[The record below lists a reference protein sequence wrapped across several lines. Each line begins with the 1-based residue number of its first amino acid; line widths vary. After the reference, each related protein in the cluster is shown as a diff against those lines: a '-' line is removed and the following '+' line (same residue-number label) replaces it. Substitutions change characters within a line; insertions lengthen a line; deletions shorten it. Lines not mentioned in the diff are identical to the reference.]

1 MIHIANNLS
10 TNILLTFNLKYFKN
24 KIFILFFILF
34 LSTTSLYAQ
43 NKIAILKIV
52 DVSNVEVLTYTA
64 GTTTGYLNIV
74 DPDRNTG
81 TGTAEVIT
89 ATISSQLETLGESV
103 SLTETGVNT
112 GIFVGSFTMQEATG
126 ATAGDSKLQVK
137 KGDKLT
143 ATYVD
148 PKDDFGNQVTV
159 TDVSYY
165 GVTLKSGV
173 LSASETWTKAN
184 SPFLVTGDVTVG
196 INKTLTIEPGVEI
209 KFVKLSDDKATGD
222 DINRS
227 EIIIDQG
234 TLIAEGSATDSIRFT
249 SNAEVPSK
257 SDWYG
262 ITIKNIQVIR
272 LKYVALSY
280 ANYGF
285 KVNAG
290 ELHSGDSIRIENSH
304 IRYLSSQVIGG
315 NNINFYSSGAVISI
329 VNNTFTDVSDIIQSI
344 WLQSNSNGV
353 VRIDG
358 NKFYLS
364 GSGMYSGS
372 LIQNCYIIDLSS
384 KVIVSNNLGRGSINI
399 QIYEWGTLSGT
410 ATDYHAIIENNIFT
424 GQSNISFTGKKA
436 SDGWVLIKGN
446 KFDSVNVSIATAAK
460 AVIAD
465 NTIKNAGL
473 SLTQTNALVER
484 DSIINN
490 NNSGIS
496 VSTDFNYLAVKDTIR
511 YCTITGNNKNNNSA
525 RAGVLISDYGNPV
538 LQYNNIYDNNIY
550 DVRNDGTVNEIDAR
564 YNWWGQS
571 TTTEMATGANP
582 TNITKIY
589 DYYDNNANKFVN
601 YAQWAT
607 SIVTNTGLSPIIF
620 SFTPTTGVVGT
631 TVTITGTNFTGA
643 TSVKFGGTEATSF
656 VVVSAASITAVV
668 ANGASGVLSVTT
680 IAGATTSTDL
690 FTFIFPPPT
699 ITSFTPT
706 TSGAGATVTI
716 TGTNFIGATSVKF
729 GGTEATSFVVVSA
742 TSITAVVASG
752 TTGPISV
759 TTPSGIATGKV
770 EIASNLVANNTSSW
784 TPAWQKITTVSS
796 GVLSNVVLKLG
807 NNSST
812 NDYSL
817 YLVLHKTDNDP
828 SLAGD
833 IDTKFTS
840 LIETSNAVTITR
852 NTSAKE
858 ITFAFPGINI
868 LDASKSYYVVLKESQ
883 GNPAGTGQ
891 QLIYFNFSATVTFG
905 GAGGIFGNLYY
916 KFLMSPVFYFTPT
929 ITSFTP
935 TTGGSGETI
944 TITGT
949 NFIGTTSV
957 TFGGTEATSF
967 TVVSATSITAVVA
980 SGTTGVIVVTTTA
993 GSATSSGIFIFTLA
1007 QSITSFSPT
1016 SGAVGT
1022 TITITGK
1029 GFTGA
1034 TSVKFG
1040 GTEATSFVVVSATS
1054 ITAVVASGTTG
1065 TIVVI
1070 TPGGTATSSGT
1081 FTFIQAPTISSFTP
1095 STSGAGVTITITGT
1109 NLAGA
1114 TSVTFGGTAAT
1125 SFVVVSATSI
1135 TAVVASGTTGTI
1147 SVITPGGTATSS
1159 GTFTFIQAPTIT
1171 SFTPTTSGAGATI
1184 TITGTNFT
1192 GATSVTFGGTSATSF
1207 VVVSAASITAVVANG
1222 ATGTISVTTPGGTA
1236 TSSVT
1241 FTFIPAPTITSFTP
1255 TTSGAG
1261 ATITITG
1268 TTFTG
1273 ATIVKFGGTA
1283 ATSFVV
1289 VSATSITAV
1298 VATGTTGTIS
1308 VTTPGGTATSGGT
1321 FTFIQVPTLVDLVYP
1336 KNDTTNIPLNLIFK
1350 WNKVSTATRYR
1361 IHISTVSTFATFV
1374 KDTIVTDTTFKANGL
1389 NVNTKYYWRV
1399 SGINLGGE
1407 GLFSTIR
1414 AFTTGTNTFV
1424 KNNNIIP
1431 SEFILSQNYPN
1442 PFNPSTTISF
1452 GLPFESKV
1460 RFEIYN
1466 SAGQIVKVISE
1477 EELSAGYYN
1486 YKFHIDV
1493 PTGIYFYRMVATS
1506 NEAGNKTFTQT
1517 KKMMLMK

>member
-1 MIHIANNLS
+1 M
-10 TNILLTFNLKYFKN
+10 
-24 KIFILFFILF
+24 
-34 LSTTSLYAQ
+34 
-43 NKIAILKIV
+43 
-52 DVSNVEVLTYTA
+52 
-64 GTTTGYLNIV
+64 
-74 DPDRNTG
+74 
-81 TGTAEVIT
+81 
-89 ATISSQLETLGESV
+89 
-103 SLTETGVNT
+103 
-112 GIFVGSFTMQEATG
+112 
-126 ATAGDSKLQVK
+126 
-137 KGDKLT
+137 
-143 ATYVD
+143 
-148 PKDDFGNQVTV
+148 
-159 TDVSYY
+159 
-165 GVTLKSGV
+165 
-173 LSASETWTKAN
+173 
-184 SPFLVTGDVTVG
+184 
-196 INKTLTIEPGVEI
+196 
-209 KFVKLSDDKATGD
+209 
-222 DINRS
+222 
-227 EIIIDQG
+227 
-234 TLIAEGSATDSIRFT
+234 
-249 SNAEVPSK
+249 
-257 SDWYG
+257 
-262 ITIKNIQVIR
+262 
-272 LKYVALSY
+272 
-280 ANYGF
+280 
-285 KVNAG
+285 
-290 ELHSGDSIRIENSH
+290 
-304 IRYLSSQVIGG
+304 
-315 NNINFYSSGAVISI
+315 
-329 VNNTFTDVSDIIQSI
+329 
-344 WLQSNSNGV
+344 
-353 VRIDG
+353 
-358 NKFYLS
+358 
-364 GSGMYSGS
+364 
-372 LIQNCYIIDLSS
+372 
-384 KVIVSNNLGRGSINI
+384 
-399 QIYEWGTLSGT
+399 
-410 ATDYHAIIENNIFT
+410 
-424 GQSNISFTGKKA
+424 
-436 SDGWVLIKGN
+436 
-446 KFDSVNVSIATAAK
+446 
-460 AVIAD
+460 
-465 NTIKNAGL
+465 
-473 SLTQTNALVER
+473 
-484 DSIINN
+484 
-490 NNSGIS
+490 
-496 VSTDFNYLAVKDTIR
+496 
-511 YCTITGNNKNNNSA
+511 
-525 RAGVLISDYGNPV
+525 
-538 LQYNNIYDNNIY
+538 
-550 DVRNDGTVNEIDAR
+550 
-564 YNWWGQS
+564 
-571 TTTEMATGANP
+571 
-582 TNITKIY
+582 
-589 DYYDNNANKFVN
+589 
-601 YAQWAT
+601 
-607 SIVTNTGLSPIIF
+607 
-620 SFTPTTGVVGT
+620 

-643 TSVKFGGTEATSF
+643 TAVSFGGTAATSF
-656 VVVSAASITAVV
+656 TVVSATNITAIV
-668 ANGASGVLSVTT
+668 ASGTT
-680 IAGATTSTDL
+680 GTILITTPGGTATSSGT
-690 FTFIFPPPT
+690 FTFIQAPT
-699 ITSFTPT
+699 ISSFTPS
-706 TSGAGATVTI
+706 TSGAGVTITI
-716 TGTNFIGATSVKF
+716 TGTNLAGATSVTF
-729 GGTEATSFVVVSA
+729 GGTAATSFVVVSA

-752 TTGPISV
+752 TTGTISVITPGGTATSSGTFTFIQAPTITSFTPTTSGAGATITITGTNFTGATSVTFGGTSATSFVVVSAASITAVVANGATGTISV

-1070 TPGGTATSSGT
+1070 TPGGTATSS
-1081 FTFIQAPTISSFTP
+1081 
-1095 STSGAGVTITITGT
+1095 
-1109 NLAGA
+1109 
-1114 TSVTFGGTAAT
+1114 
-1125 SFVVVSATSI
+1125 
-1135 TAVVASGTTGTI
+1135 
-1147 SVITPGGTATSS
+1147 
-1159 GTFTFIQAPTIT
+1159 
-1171 SFTPTTSGAGATI
+1171 
-1184 TITGTNFT
+1184 
-1192 GATSVTFGGTSATSF
+1192 
-1207 VVVSAASITAVVANG
+1207 
-1222 ATGTISVTTPGGTA
+1222 
-1236 TSSVT
+1236 VT

-1289 VSATSITAV
+1289 VSATSIIAV